1 MLKQYQID
9 VVKDIEGFFN
19 DLNEAHQESKS
30 NSAIQKMGYVPYVY
44 GINPLCLQFTDKP
57 KNGLGEIY
65 PRVCVKMPTGGGK
78 TLIAIE
84 TIRAYQNL
92 FVKRKTGLV
101 IWITHRDQIYRQ
113 TKQNLQNKSH
123 VYRQFLDQVSGNRT
137 IIAEKGQA
145 IQRQDVE
152 ENLVVLMIMI
162 QSARNAE
169 TNKMFEDSG
178 GYTDFFPPENRY
190 DEHEELIK
198 QIPNLDKIE
207 DLVFNKLQ
215 VKTSLGNL
223 IRTQNPLLIVDEL
236 HTMWTDGAKAILDS
250 LNPSML
256 VGLSATPKDDM
267 NIVSEV
273 TGKALEAE
281 DMIKLPMHL
290 LPPSRDNNWNNV
302 MDAIKA
308 KREYLE
314 EKAKKYE
321 QNNGAYIRPI
331 ALIQVER
338 TGKDQRGQGFVHSED
353 IRDWLVENGVP
364 KHEIAV
370 KSSTIDEIKAEKL
383 LSRESE
389 IRYIITKEALK
400 EGWDC
405 SFAYI
410 LGVIPNAQN
419 NNSMTQLV
427 GRVLRQPYA
436 KKTGI
441 KDLDECY
448 VYFVS
453 GQTQAVL
460 DKVVKGFEDEGLKDV
475 APGIQPHDKQG
486 NIINPEKTIKIKQEV
501 RKKYP
506 ESLLLPVW
514 LIKQSNKFRKF
525 SYDIDIKPGITWELK
540 GKIDKW
546 VAELIPNLGQQ
557 HDKVVEYLVSLNESA
572 ETRVTQASLAI
583 SFDKHY
589 LSRRLNETV
598 NNAFVAHEIA
608 VKTMEKLKNKSASD
622 LLDREA
628 GYIASFIEKKLVE
641 HKREQEKGL
650 FEGLIK
656 SNKLTLIVTDDDKVG
671 FEMPEEDSIPD
682 TRIPSSY
689 QLSLYDDVDTN
700 AMNELEKKV
709 AGILDN
715 HDKVIW
721 WTRNKVQR
729 NWYAIQGWQRDK
741 IRPDFVAAIK
751 NDKGDLE
758 FVYVIES
765 KGEHL
770 MGNADTG
777 YKTEVLETMNSMKGK
792 IQKQRFKT
800 TTIKMNDKFEFELV
814 PGGEEETRVRGRL
827 KK

>member
-19 DLNEAHQESKS
+19 DLNVARDVYQNTPAMQSDL
-30 NSAIQKMGYVPYVY
+30 GYVGFSYANNAKYLGFNDRP
-44 GINPLCLQFTDKP
+44 Q
-57 KNGLGEIY
+57 NGLGELY

-84 TIRAYQNL
+84 TIRGYQNR

-113 TKQNLQNKSH
+113 TIQNLQNKSH
-123 VYRQFLDQVSGNRT
+123 VYRQFLDQISGNRT

-145 IQRQDVE
+145 IHRQDVE
-152 ENLVVLMIMI
+152 ENLVILMIMI
-162 QSARNAE
+162 QSARKAE

-190 DEHEELIK
+190 DEHEELLK

-207 DLVFNKLQ
+207 DSLLNRAQ

-236 HTMWTDGAKAILDS
+236 HTMWTPGTKAILDG

-290 LPPSRDNNWNNV
+290 LPPSRKNNWQNV
-302 MDAIKA
+302 MTAIKA

-314 EKAKKYE
+314 QKAKNLE

-338 TGKDQRGQGFVHSED
+338 IGRDQRGQGFVHSED
-353 IRDWLVENGVP
+353 VQEWLIKSGVP
-364 KHEIAV
+364 KYQIALKTSLV
-370 KSSTIDEIKAEKL
+370 NEIKNENL

-389 IRYIITKEALK
+389 VRYIITKEALK

-441 KDLDECY
+441 KDLDESY
-448 VYFVS
+448 IYFVS
-453 GQTQAVL
+453 GQTQEVL
-460 DKVVKGFEDEGLKDV
+460 NKVVKGFEDEGLKDV
-475 APGIQPHDKQG
+475 APGIQAHDRQG
-486 NIINPEKTIKIKQEV
+486 TELNPPKTIKIKQKM
-501 RKKYP
+501 RRKYP

-514 LIKQSNKFRKF
+514 LIKNGNKFRKF
-525 SYDIDIKPGITWELK
+525 SYDIDIKPGITWDLK
-540 GKIDKW
+540 GKITKW
-546 VAELIPNLGQQ
+546 VAELVPTLGQQ
-557 HDKVVEYLVSLNESA
+557 HDSVVEYLVSLDEGA
-572 ETRVTQASLAI
+572 ETRITQATVAI
-583 SFDKHY
+583 NFDKHY
-589 LSRRLNETV
+589 LSRRLNETI

-608 VKTMEKLKNKSASD
+608 VKVMELLKDKTATD

-628 GYIASFIEKKLVE
+628 GHIASFIERKLVE

-650 FEGLIK
+650 FEDLVKANRLTLVITDD
-656 SNKLTLIVTDDDKVG
+656 NKLG
-671 FEMPEEDSIPD
+671 FEMPEKDIIPD

-689 QLSLYDDVDTN
+689 QLSLYDDVDAN
-700 AMNELEKKV
+700 SMNELEKKV
-709 AGILDN
+709 AGILDS
-715 HDKVIW
+715 HDRVIW

-751 NDKGDLE
+751 NDNNDLE

-770 MGNADTG
+770 MGNTDTE
-777 YKTEVLETMNSMKGK
+777 YKTEVFETMNR
-792 IQKQRFKT
+792 QKFKT

-814 PGGEEETRVRGRL
+814 PDKEEETRIKGRL
-827 KK
+827 GKKVDAK